1 MQAHNQAETLLQN
14 HQLLMKMLGNTFGVI
29 VNDVRIVSVF
39 LYQIQ
44 SFAGRQLT
52 QNSTDTRG
60 KPNIITRLSH
70 FRLVWFKCDCLFCW
84 NLKVQAWGLFSSL
97 DRGCRVRG
105 LHWMVCFR
113 IYVLVDFPESS
124 LDHLSFWPVRS
135 ALLVGVFSVFHV
147 MCTQ

>member
-70 FRLVWFKCDCLFCW
+70 FRLV
-84 NLKVQAWGLFSSL
+84 
-97 DRGCRVRG
+97 
-105 LHWMVCFR
+105 
-113 IYVLVDFPESS
+113 
-124 LDHLSFWPVRS
+124 
-135 ALLVGVFSVFHV
+135 
-147 MCTQ
+147 